1 MITFLRKIRKS
12 LVESDSTHRYILFA
26 VGEIALVMI
35 GILLALQV
43 NNWNQERIERR
54 TENVLLEQLQK
65 DLKMSL
71 SDVNLNILFHENA
84 MQSAK
89 LLLAHMASE
98 LPYHDSLA
106 FHFASS
112 FPWTRLVINSVAYE
126 TIKSHGIE
134 IISNIEL
141 RNQFVNLFDG
151 QLYFLRE
158 LENITQDYAETMRRV
173 ELAKYFK
180 SAFVDFNYLDPTDLG
195 KSVPRDYN
203 SLRKNEEFRYHL
215 ETFMHLSRE
224 LQIMGNIP
232 TKKKI
237 EELIDAIDKELHKI
251 KL

>member
-1 MITFLRKIRKS
+1 
-12 LVESDSTHRYILFA
+12 
-26 VGEIALVMI
+26 
-35 GILLALQV
+35 
-43 NNWNQERIERR
+43 
-54 TENVLLEQLQK
+54 
-65 DLKMSL
+65 
-71 SDVNLNILFHENA
+71 
-84 MQSAK
+84 
-89 LLLAHMASE
+89 
-98 LPYHDSLA
+98 
-106 FHFASS
+106 
-112 FPWTRLVINSVAYE
+112 
-126 TIKSHGIE
+126 
-134 IISNIEL
+134 
-141 RNQFVNLFDG
+141 
-151 QLYFLRE
+151 
-158 LENITQDYAETMRRV
+158 MRRV